1 MKKEGITKDQAL
13 QKKSYLQIC
22 SLATLENSNFDYNQL
37 AQLLAIKQEDVED
50 WAIEAIANKI
60 IDARIDQL
68 NERIIIKSTKL
79 R

>member
-37 AQLLAIKQEDVED
+37 AQLLAIK
-50 WAIEAIANKI
+50 
-60 IDARIDQL
+60 
-68 NERIIIKSTKL
+68 
-79 R
+79 